1 MKRYISMKEEYDFKY
16 KMDDAR
22 SSSKLTAI

>member
-1 MKRYISMKEEYDFKY
+1 MKRYISLKEEWDFKY
-16 KMDDAR
+16 KMDDDG